1 MQYSIFK
8 TRWGW
13 FGLAGDE
20 AGLWRACLP
29 LVDKDAVQSYLLAD
43 IETPVCSAD
52 VFAECRAKVKG
63 YFEGVHVDFSR
74 VPVNVLTFGT
84 FAQVVLKTLHRVPY
98 GKRLTYS
105 ELASSAG
112 RPRAIRAAAN
122 AVAANPLPLI
132 IPCHRI
138 LRKDGSLGG
147 FTAPGGVATKKRLL
161 DLENHNPPK

>member
-13 FGLAGDE
+13 FGLAGDKD
-20 AGLWRACLP
+20 GLRRACLP
-29 LVDKDAVQSYLLAD
+29 QAAKDAAQSYLLTG

-52 VFAECRAKVKG
+52 AFAECRTLVQA
-63 YFEGVHVDFSR
+63 YFEGERVDFSR
-74 VPVNVLTFGT
+74 VPVNVSAFGA
-84 FAQVVLKTLHRVPY
+84 FAQAVLKTLQRLSY
-98 GKRLTYS
+98 GKTLTYS
-105 ELASSAG
+105 ELAARAG

-138 LRKDGSLGG
+138 LRKDGLLGG
-147 FTAPGGVATKKRLL
+147 FSALGGVATKQRLL
-161 DLENHNPPK
+161 DLENARLPQ